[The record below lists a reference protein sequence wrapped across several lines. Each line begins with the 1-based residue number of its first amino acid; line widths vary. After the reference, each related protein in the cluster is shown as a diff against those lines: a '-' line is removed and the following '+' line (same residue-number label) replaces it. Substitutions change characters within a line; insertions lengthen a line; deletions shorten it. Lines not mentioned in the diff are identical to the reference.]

1 MELNLSLC
9 PMIVFH
15 DVKREKKPLGEEFKN
30 RCVVSSSTKAL
41 INEELT
47 LLWVQRVLGAFS
59 FHRRLLAWDSFD
71 CHMVSGVKEAL
82 KRINIDQVIIPGRSR
97 STCKPPVYAGINLS
111 RQKLQKNMTS
121 G

>member
-1 MELNLSLC
+1 MELNFHLC

-15 DVKREKKPLGEEFKN
+15 GVKREKKGLGEEFKN

-47 LLWVQRVLGAFS
+47 LLWVQRVLGTFS

-71 CHMVSGVKEAL
+71 CHMMSSVKEAL
-82 KRINIDQVIIPGRSR
+82 KRINIDQVIIPG
-97 STCKPPVYAGINLS
+97 G
-111 RQKLQKNMTS
+111 
-121 G
+121 